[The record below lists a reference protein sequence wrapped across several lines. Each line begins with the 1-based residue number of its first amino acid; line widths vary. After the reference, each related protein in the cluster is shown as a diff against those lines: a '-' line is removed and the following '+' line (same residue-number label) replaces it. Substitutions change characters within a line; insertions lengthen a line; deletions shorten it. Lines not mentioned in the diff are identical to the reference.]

1 MNIPSNPAQRKF
13 GYTMDGDRV
22 PLDKNGKSRISH
34 DRDGDKVYSTW
45 SGHKIE
51 KVYNYD
57 GDVVELRAKGDPS
70 DVIW

>member
-1 MNIPSNPAQRKF
+1 MNITTPQPKRTW
-13 GYTMDGDRV
+13 GYTPDGDRV
-22 PLDKNGKSRISH
+22 PLDKNGNSRISH
-34 DRDGDKVYSTW
+34 DIDGDKVYHTY

-57 GDVVELRAKGDPS
+57 GDVVELTAQGSPA